1 MKGIKFMLRALL
13 LGSLLLLAAC
23 SGGEGSPSPASAT
36 TASTADSVANSG
48 PEGETAAPQPT
59 ATTPADSSITKEIP
73 GYRITMLNPA
83 SDWRVT
89 AGRIVNVSN
98 RNISLDASINPVPE
112 GSSAEEVAEQL
123 ARQSVEF
130 EEEDGKRIGFA
141 LVNNAPTFYVDAGE
155 FGLLVIWANM
165 LLARERVPEALYS
178 ELREM
183 ALSAEIET
191 R

>member
-1 MKGIKFMLRALL
+1 MKGFKPMLRVLL
-13 LGSLLLLAAC
+13 LGSLLVLAAC
-23 SGGEGSPSPASAT
+23 SGGDSTSPTSAT
-36 TASTADSVANSG
+36 TPSTVDTSPTSE
-48 PEGETAAPQPT
+48 PQTEAATPRPSP
-59 ATTPADSSITKEIP
+59 TTPADSSITKEIP
-73 GYRITMLNPA
+73 GFRITMVNPA

-98 RNISLDASINPVPE
+98 RNISLDASIHPVPE
-112 GSSAEEVAEQL
+112 GSSAEETAAEL
-123 ARQSVEF
+123 AGQAIEF

-155 FGLLVIWANM
+155 SGLLAVWANM
-165 LLARERVPEALYS
+165 LLARERVPEALYP

>member
-1 MKGIKFMLRALL
+1 MKGFKPMLRVLL
-13 LGSLLLLAAC
+13 LGSLLVLAAC
-23 SGGEGSPSPASAT
+23 SGGDSSSPASAT
-36 TASTADSVANSG
+36 STTEISTTSG
-48 PEGETAAPQPT
+48 PSEETPT
-59 ATTPADSSITKEIP
+59 PRPSPTTPADSSITKEIP
-73 GYRITMLNPA
+73 GFRITMVNPA

-98 RNISLDASINPVPE
+98 RNISLDASIHPVPE
-112 GSSAEEVAEQL
+112 GSSAEETAAEL
-123 ARQSVEF
+123 AGQAIEF

-155 FGLLVIWANM
+155 SGLLAVWANM
-165 LLARERVPEALYS
+165 LLARERVPEALYP

>member
-1 MKGIKFMLRALL
+1 MRGVYFVLRALL
-13 LGSLLLLAAC
+13 LSSFLLLAAC
-23 SGGEGSPSPASAT
+23 GGSGESSTSPASAT
-36 TASTADSVANSG
+36 SSTEISTTSG
-48 PEGETAAPQPT
+48 PSEETPT
-59 ATTPADSSITKEIP
+59 PRPSPTTPDDSSITKEIP
-73 GYRITMLNPA
+73 GFRITMVNPA

-98 RNISLDASINPVPE
+98 RNISLDASIHPVPE
-112 GSSAEEVAEQL
+112 DSSAEETAAEL
-123 ARQSVEF
+123 AGQAIEF

-155 FGLLVIWANM
+155 SGLLAVWANM
-165 LLARERVPEALYS
+165 LLARERVPEALYP